1 MTRLIEDGNLIAW
14 RLSLRHAQA
23 QQRQLQ
29 RDREFKHIGPSA
41 VRTAMEGGP
50 VVNAA
55 DLRAVVMEEL
65 GRLRT
70 ELRTNDSTPWKH
82 YWNLSRHG
90 KVTEPLIE
98 NQCRDRLLERLRDRL
113 NPYRISAVPEA
124 RRAEETRADLLILT
138 GAGRNLPVEVK
149 RHYHPDIWIAPS
161 TQLLGY
167 TTAEGADGCG
177 IYLVFW
183 FGNETSPT
191 PARSDG
197 TDGPKS
203 ADEMESLLVRDR
215 GPDLGSRI
223 DVIVFDVSD
232 LEASGA
238 AAPRKK
244 RRSKTTKSGAKPP
257 TQ

>member
-1 MTRLIEDGNLIAW
+1 
-14 RLSLRHAQA
+14 
-23 QQRQLQ
+23 
-29 RDREFKHIGPSA
+29 
-41 VRTAMEGGP
+41 MEGGP